1 MKPLWAILGA
11 VVVSAV
17 GSVDASTSPGGL
29 FRQRL
34 GEAQRRFGQHAP
46 ASVTQ
51 PQRNPAPRRGPNSAA
66 IPARVRRGSLTGKK
80 FTRTV
85 RRPPRSTQPHLAR
98 GESGKR
104 ITRKPASTRKPLRL
118 SQYKPSLHPPAG
130 RQPNVALTPRPAPK
144 PVVTFSLAPR
154 TPDPILSEET
164 GDVFFSTSPRG
175 VKVYFQFEGGETSS
189 RWGLLVKE
197 LDPHPLHVRAFAPS
211 LGLQV
216 EANLPIKAGQM
227 TRAHFFFP
235 DRFSET
241 PAYEPHR
248 EDAPRKRRTAE

>member
-1 MKPLWAILGA
+1 M
-11 VVVSAV
+11 
-17 GSVDASTSPGGL
+17 
-29 FRQRL
+29 
-34 GEAQRRFGQHAP
+34 
-46 ASVTQ
+46 
-51 PQRNPAPRRGPNSAA
+51 
-66 IPARVRRGSLTGKK
+66 
-80 FTRTV
+80 
-85 RRPPRSTQPHLAR
+85 
-98 GESGKR
+98 
-104 ITRKPASTRKPLRL
+104 
-118 SQYKPSLHPPAG
+118 
-130 RQPNVALTPRPAPK
+130 
-144 PVVTFSLAPR
+144 
-154 TPDPILSEET
+154 
-164 GDVFFSTSPRG
+164 
-175 VKVYFQFEGGETSS
+175 YFQFEGGETSS